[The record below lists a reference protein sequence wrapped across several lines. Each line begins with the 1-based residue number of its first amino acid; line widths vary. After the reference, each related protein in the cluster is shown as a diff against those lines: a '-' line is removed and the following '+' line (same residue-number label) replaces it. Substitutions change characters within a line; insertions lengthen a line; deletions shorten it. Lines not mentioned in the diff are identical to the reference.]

1 MTSDT
6 STRRAEQVGNSLPQS
21 YFGELLQDRELPT
34 LVRSLFIPSVWFGT
48 WNREGAPSTLAEWK
62 GTDLETLAHSMPCA
76 VTRSL
81 TMVPPLLSSPLIY
94 APSRCQTTRLP
105 TPGIL
110 PKSSLRELQHPNFL
124 GCLENVLGN

>member
-1 MTSDT
+1 M
-6 STRRAEQVGNSLPQS
+6 GNSLPQS

-94 APSRCQTTRLP
+94 APSRCQNHQ
-105 TPGIL
+105 TPYTGDSAKVFTQGAAAPQL
-110 PKSSLRELQHPNFL
+110 SGML
-124 GCLENVLGN
+124 GKCSG

>member
-94 APSRCQTTRLP
+94 APSRRQNHQTPYTWDSAKVFTQGAAAPQLS
-105 TPGIL
+105 GM
-110 PKSSLRELQHPNFL
+110 L
-124 GCLENVLGN
+124 GKCSG